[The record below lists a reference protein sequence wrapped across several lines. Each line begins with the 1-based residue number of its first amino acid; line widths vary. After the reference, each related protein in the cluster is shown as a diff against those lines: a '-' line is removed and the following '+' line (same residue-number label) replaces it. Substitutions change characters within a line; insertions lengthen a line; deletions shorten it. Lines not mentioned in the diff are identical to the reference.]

1 MQINT
6 TENVIFLKDVE
17 SNIIEEAFIILKE
30 NVKLKFFR
38 KNGNMNNINVL
49 KEAESLINQELHFNK
64 LQFEKFKIE
73 KLNKKIKLLKVT
85 NLINIIILLY
95 FFFIK

>member
-1 MQINT
+1 MPINT

-30 NVKLKFFR
+30 NVKLKSFR
-38 KNGNMNNINVL
+38 KDGDMNNINVL

-73 KLNKKIKLLKVT
+73 KLNKKIKLLKIT

>member
-73 KLNKKIKLLKVT
+73 KLNKKIKLLKIT
-85 NLINIIILLY
+85 NLINIILLLY

>member
-6 TENVIFLKDVE
+6 TENVIFKKDVE

-30 NVKLKFFR
+30 NVKFKSFR
-38 KNGNMNNINVL
+38 KDGDMNNINVL

-73 KLNKKIKLLKVT
+73 KLNKKIKLLKIT
-85 NLINIIILLY
+85 NLINIIIL
-95 FFFIK
+95 

>member
-1 MQINT
+1 M
-6 TENVIFLKDVE
+6 IFLKDVE
-17 SNIIEEAFIILKE
+17 SNIIEAAFIILKE
-30 NVKLKFFR
+30 NVKLKSFR
-38 KNGNMNNINVL
+38 KDGDMNNINVL

-73 KLNKKIKLLKVT
+73 KLNKKIKLLKIT

>member
-30 NVKLKFFR
+30 NVKLKSFR
-38 KNGNMNNINVL
+38 RDGDMNNINVL

-73 KLNKKIKLLKVT
+73 KLNKKIKLLKIT

>member
-30 NVKLKFFR
+30 NVKLKSFR
-38 KNGNMNNINVL
+38 KDGDMNNINVL

-73 KLNKKIKLLKVT
+73 KLNKKIKLLKIT
-85 NLINIIILLY
+85 NLINIIPI
-95 FFFIK
+95 FVSI

>member
-30 NVKLKFFR
+30 NVKLKSFR
-38 KNGNMNNINVL
+38 KDGDMNNINVL

-64 LQFEKFKIE
+64 LQF
-73 KLNKKIKLLKVT
+73 V
-85 NLINIIILLY
+85 
-95 FFFIK
+95 

>member
-30 NVKLKFFR
+30 NVKLKSFR
-38 KNGNMNNINVL
+38 KDGDMNNINVL

-73 KLNKKIKLLKVT
+73 KLNKKIKLLKIT

>member
-49 KEAESLINQELHFNK
+49 KEAENLINQELHFNK
-64 LQFEKFKIE
+64 LQFEKIKIE
-73 KLNKKIKLLKVT
+73 KLNKKIKLLKIT

>member
-73 KLNKKIKLLKVT
+73 KLNKKIKLLKIT